1 VLIRARFPETP
12 VSYEGIGE
20 GSGFVIEDGYI
31 VTNAYVVAGALSI
44 SVAAAESDRDY
55 AARASS

>member
-44 SVAAAESDRDY
+44 Y
-55 AARASS
+55 LSSG